1 MANLQLFEVTQSQLS
16 SITITNGQLIVCTD
30 TGNFYRDLENRRIAL
45 GNSVEKVTS
54 LPLAP
59 IADKIYLL
67 TTSHSLW
74 YFNEEWIQLSNKAL
88 IVQVSAYS
96 QLPAVGSESCLY
108 VVKNLNKTYRWDDTD
123 NRYYCIGSDY
133 NDINVIDGG
142 TA

>member
-1 MANLQLFEVTQSQLS
+1 MANLSLFEVTQSQLNS
-16 SITITNGQLIVCTD
+16 VPIANGQLIVCTD
-30 TGNFYRDLENRRIAL
+30 TGNFYRDLENTRIAL

-59 IADKIYLL
+59 IIDKIYLL

-74 YFNEEWIQLSNKAL
+74 YFNNEWIQVSNKAL
-88 IVQVSAYS
+88 IVHVAAYS

-108 VVKNLNKTYRWDDTD
+108 VVKNLNKTYRWDDAD
-123 NRYYCIGSDY
+123 NRYYCVGSDY